1 MAAES
6 LKRLEA
12 HHAREDAMD
21 TSPDDREEA
30 GAAEENFAELL
41 EQSLARP
48 ARLEPGEKVEARI
61 LKIGTEWVFLDVGQ
75 KGEGVLDIK
84 ELRDDDGRLTVSVGD
99 RIRAY
104 FLGRDEGELRFT
116 TRI

>member
-21 TSPDDREEA
+21 TSPDDRDEA

-61 LKIGTEWVFLDVGQ
+61 LKIGAEWVFLDVGQ

-84 ELRDDDGRLTVSVGD
+84 ELLDADGKLTVARGD
-99 RIRAY
+99 TVQVY
-104 FLGRDEGELRFT
+104 FLG
-116 TRI
+116 